1 MLDGCGMCFV
11 CSADRQIGS
20 EVESGLL
27 VFVGVGVVHVASLG
41 AQAIL
46 QQRLRSDRELLF
58 VGMWCLTVEYG
69 FSAVIPKCRG
79 LSEWFKGPMLSVAA
93 DVIGALS
100 PVGAHRCC

>member
-1 MLDGCGMCFV
+1 MLEPVSLDGCGHVCFV

-27 VFVGVGVVHVASLG
+27 VLGIGVVHVASLG

-58 VGMWCLTVEYG
+58 VGM
-69 FSAVIPKCRG
+69 
-79 LSEWFKGPMLSVAA
+79 
-93 DVIGALS
+93 
-100 PVGAHRCC
+100 